1 MKEIRNVGIFINT
14 PAQYHFYKNIISEL
28 NKVGIGTA
36 IVFRDYGE
44 TKSLITEDKKD
55 YFEYSHNNSSLFN
68 KTLMIPLD
76 ILRAC
81 RYLKD
86 QNVDLITG
94 FGFYD
99 CYCAS
104 LLSVPSV
111 VFTDSEPHINSMYSI
126 QYKFTMPFADIVI
139 TPEYFNQDLGPKQ
152 IRINSI
158 KETAYLDPKYYLPDK
173 SVLKVLGLKE
183 NDRYAILRFNAF
195 DAGHDVGISGF
206 SMEDKIE
213 LVRRLSPKMKI
224 FISSEGKGENAL
236 SKYQIKIPKSRIH
249 DAISFASLIVTDTQ
263 TMATEA
269 AILGTPVIRSNAFIG
284 KYDMGIFKE
293 LEARQ
298 LLFNYDNSRQAIE
311 KADEISSNSEKF
323 KIEWI
328 ERSRQFLR
336 ENTCITD
343 FMTDIII
350 NYNKYN
356 SSQGLFQKTLAAL
369 PSDSFKVSGNK

>member
-1 MKEIRNVGIFINT
+1 MKEIRKVGIFINT

-44 TKSLITEDKKD
+44 TKSLIMENKKD
-55 YFEYSHNNSSLFN
+55 YFEYSHNSSSLFN
-68 KTLMIPLD
+68 KTMMIPFD

-86 QNVDLITG
+86 QKVDLITG

-139 TPEYFNQDLGPKQ
+139 TPEYFNQDLGNKQ

-158 KETAYLDPKYYLPDK
+158 KETAYLDPKYYSPDK
-173 SVLKVLGLKE
+173 SIFEILGLSE
-183 NDRYAILRFNAF
+183 NDSYAILRFNAF

-206 SMEDKIE
+206 SLKDKIE
-213 LVRRLSPKMKI
+213 LARRLSSKMRV

-236 SKYQIKIPKSRIH
+236 SKYQIRIPKSRIH
-249 DAISFASLIVTDTQ
+249 DAISFASLVVTDTQ

-284 KYDMGIFKE
+284 QNDMGIFKE
-293 LEARQ
+293 LETRH

-311 KADEISSNSEKF
+311 KADEISSNNNKF
-323 KIEWI
+323 KDEWI
-328 ERSRQFLR
+328 ERSKQFLK
-336 ENTCITD
+336 ENMCITD
-343 FMTDIII
+343 FMVDIMK

-356 SSQGLFQKTLAAL
+356 FQQRPFQQVIDEL
-369 PSDSFKVSGNK
+369 PSKSFKDIGK